1 MTDISVAHDP
11 LRSNSEVVFE
21 PAMGAQRDTQTP
33 PLGEAASQGL
43 RPVDP
48 SKKPPARRPTPT
60 VKTSLGQVL
69 GIRLTPDLRARVAE
83 AATAAGASDSAWL
96 RTVALQALG
105 VESAED
111 AASGRRVRVASE
123 DQAALAACVRDLG
136 EATLSAQAGRTG
148 EAVAAMERARQAIIP
163 VIIGFERRT

>member
-1 MTDISVAHDP
+1 MTESSVAHTVLCSQTAED
-11 LRSNSEVVFE
+11 FK
-21 PAMGAQRDTQTP
+21 PAMDAQRASSVTVP
-33 PLGEAASQGL
+33 APASQGL

-83 AATAAGASDSAWL
+83 AAVAAGSSDSSWL
-96 RTVALQALG
+96 RQVALQALG
-105 VESAED
+105 VESPVD
-111 AASGRRVRVASE
+111 AASCRRVRVAPE

-136 EATLSAQAGRTG
+136 EASLAAQAGRTR
-148 EAVAAMERARQAIIP
+148 EAVDAVERARQVLVPIIL
-163 VIIGFERRT
+163 GFERRA